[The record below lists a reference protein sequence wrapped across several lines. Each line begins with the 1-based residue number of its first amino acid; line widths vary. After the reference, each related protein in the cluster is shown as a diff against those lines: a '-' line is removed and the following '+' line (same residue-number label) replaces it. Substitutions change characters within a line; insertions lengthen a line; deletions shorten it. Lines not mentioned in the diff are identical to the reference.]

1 MDPTERSPMSSQ
13 QRIALITGGNRGI
26 GRATAHALAADG
38 VDSVITYRTH
48 PEEAEAVVGE
58 LEALGRRAV
67 ALQLDTGDTAQFA
80 AFVDS
85 LAAALAETWGRED
98 FDYLVNNA
106 GNSSATGFAEMTEAE
121 FDRLVDIHFKGVFF
135 LTQALADRIA
145 DGGAIVNISS
155 GLARMSMPKRIG
167 YGSVKGAVEVMTRY
181 MALELGP
188 RGIRANVVAPG
199 AVATD
204 FSGGIVRD
212 TPAYQEQIA
221 EHTALGRHAV
231 AEDIGPVIAALLS
244 DANHWVTGQRLEA
257 SGGVAI

>member
-1 MDPTERSPMSSQ
+1 MSSQ

-26 GRATAHALAADG
+26 GRSTALALAADG
-38 VDSVITYRTH
+38 VDSIITYRTH
-48 PEEAEAVVGE
+48 PEEAEQVVGE
-58 LEALGRRAV
+58 LEALGRKAA
-67 ALQLDTGDTAQFA
+67 ALQLDTGDTSSFD

-85 LAAALAETWGRED
+85 FTAVLQNSWGRD
-98 FDYLVNNA
+98 SFDYLVNNA
-106 GNSSATGFAEMTEAE
+106 GNSSATGFAEMTEEE

-135 LTQALADRIA
+135 LTQKLADQIA
-145 DGGAIVNISS
+145 DNGRIVNISS

-188 RGIRANVVAPG
+188 RGITANVVAPG

-212 TPAYQEQIA
+212 TPAYQEKIA

-231 AEDIGPVIAALLS
+231 ADDIGPVIAAVLS
-244 DANHWVTGQRLEA
+244 DANHWVTGQRIEA
-257 SGGVAI
+257 SGGVGI